1 VSMRVWIPFDAG
13 RDLLGPLPDGVEV
26 DVWDGREPLPPRADE
41 VEVLVPPWWPKD
53 TVSSTLP
60 ELGSLRLIQM
70 LNAGVDW
77 IVGAVPPGVTLC
89 NAGDVN
95 AVEVAEW
102 VMAVTLSHLR
112 ELPRF
117 AAARTS
123 GEWRPGLT
131 STLRHRRV
139 VVVGHG
145 AIGRALVAMLEPF
158 GADVT
163 VVARTARDGVEPV
176 ERLPDLVT
184 DAEALLVV
192 AALTEGTRGLVD
204 RDLLAR
210 LPDGALVVNVGRGP
224 IVVTDDLLA
233 ELTSGRLHAAL
244 DVTDPEPLPEGHP
257 LWVAPN
263 LTLTPHVGGG
273 TTNFM
278 PNAFGLVGDQVRRL
292 VAGEEP
298 RFVID
303 LDAYR

>member
-1 VSMRVWIPFDAG
+1 MLVWLPFEVDPA
-13 RDLLGPLPDGVEV
+13 LLGPLPPEVELAI
-26 DVWDGREPLPPRADE
+26 WDGREPLPDGADR

-53 TVSSTLP
+53 TVRDVLP
-60 ELGSLRLIQM
+60 SLSGLRLIQM

-77 IVGAVPPGVTLC
+77 IVGSVPAGVPLC

-102 VMAVTLSHLR
+102 VMAVVLSDLR

-117 AAARTS
+117 DEARRA

-139 VVVGHG
+139 VVVGAG
-145 AIGRALVAMLEPF
+145 AIGRALVRMLEPF
-158 GADVT
+158 DADVS

-176 ERLPDLVT
+176 ERLGELVV
-184 DAEALLVV
+184 DAEVLVVV
-192 AALTEGTRGLVD
+192 AALTEGTRGLLD
-204 RDLLAR
+204 AGLLAR

-224 IVVTDDLLA
+224 IVDTDALLA
-233 ELTSGRLHAAL
+233 ELTAGRLRAAL
-244 DVTDPEPLPEGHP
+244 DVTDPEPLPPGHP
-257 LWVAPN
+257 LWSAPN

-278 PNAFGLVGDQVRRL
+278 ANAFGLVGDQIRRL
-292 VAGEEP
+292 HAGEQL
-298 RFVID
+298 RFAID
-303 LDAYR
+303 PDAYR

>member
-1 VSMRVWIPFDAG
+1 MLVWIPFDAG
-13 RDLLGPLPDGVEV
+13 RDLMGPLPDGVEV
-26 DVWDGREPLPPRADE
+26 EVWDGRLPLPDRADR

-53 TVSSTLP
+53 TVSSA
-60 ELGSLRLIQM
+60 LGPMRSLRLIQM

-77 IVGAVPPGVTLC
+77 IVGSVPDGVTLC

-102 VMAVTLSHLR
+102 VMAVTLAHLR
-112 ELPRF
+112 RLAEFDR
-117 AAARTS
+117 ARAEGRWS
-123 GEWRPGLT
+123 PMLT
-131 STLRHRRV
+131 PTLRHRRV

-145 AIGRALVAMLEPF
+145 AIGRALVAMLAPF

-163 VVARTARDGVEPV
+163 VVARTARPGVEPV
-176 ERLPDLVT
+176 ERLAELVG
-184 DAEALLVV
+184 EADVLIVV

-204 RDLLAR
+204 RDLLGA

-233 ELTSGRLHAAL
+233 ELTAGRLHAAL

-257 LWVAPN
+257 LWAAPN

-278 PNAFGLVGDQVRRL
+278 PNAFGLVGDQLRRL
-292 VAGEEP
+292 AAGEP
-298 RFVID
+298 LPFVID
-303 LDAYR
+303 PAAYR

>member
-1 VSMRVWIPFDAG
+1 VLVWIPFADG
-13 RDLLGPLPDGVEV
+13 RRLMGPLPAGVEV
-26 DVWDGREPLPPRADE
+26 EVWDGRDPFPDRAAQ

-53 TVSSTLP
+53 TVASALTAMP
-60 ELGSLRLIQM
+60 SLRLIQM

-77 IVGAVPPGVTLC
+77 IVGAVPDDVTLC

-112 ELPRF
+112 QLPAF
-117 AAARTS
+117 ARAHEAGRWSPT
-123 GEWRPGLT
+123 LT
-131 STLRHRRV
+131 STLRNRRV
-139 VVVGHG
+139 VLVGHG
-145 AIGRALVAMLEPF
+145 SIGRALVAMLEPF

-163 VVARTARDGVEPV
+163 VVARTARAGVEPV
-176 ERLPDLVT
+176 ERLADLVGDT
-184 DAEALLVV
+184 DVLVV
-192 AALTEGTRGLVD
+192 AAALTEGSRGLVD
-204 RDLLAR
+204 RELLAA

-233 ELTSGRLHAAL
+233 ELGTERLHAAL

-257 LWVAPN
+257 LWSAPN

-292 VAGEEP
+292 AAGEAL
-298 RFVID
+298 RFRID
-303 LDAYR
+303 PQAYR